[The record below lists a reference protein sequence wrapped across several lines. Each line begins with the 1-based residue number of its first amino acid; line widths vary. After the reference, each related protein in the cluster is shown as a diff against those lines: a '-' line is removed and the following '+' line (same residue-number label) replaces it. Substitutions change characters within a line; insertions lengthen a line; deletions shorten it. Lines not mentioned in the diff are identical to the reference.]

1 MLHRSSNL
9 LIEMFPEET
18 YFPDLRELESRAALI
33 MNAGN
38 PFLADGLRPVMPN
51 NLLVGMMNCKT
62 THLNKID
69 QKDNLLKK
77 LQVGKNHLYI
87 SFNCLYIVNFSTNLF
102 HIPLQQIGYLCI
114 LAQNTYICKELH
126 EKQQEM
132 HRFLLA

>member
-87 SFNCLYIVNFSTNLF
+87 SYNCLYIYS
-102 HIPLQQIGYLCI
+102 
-114 LAQNTYICKELH
+114 K
-126 EKQQEM
+126 
-132 HRFLLA
+132 